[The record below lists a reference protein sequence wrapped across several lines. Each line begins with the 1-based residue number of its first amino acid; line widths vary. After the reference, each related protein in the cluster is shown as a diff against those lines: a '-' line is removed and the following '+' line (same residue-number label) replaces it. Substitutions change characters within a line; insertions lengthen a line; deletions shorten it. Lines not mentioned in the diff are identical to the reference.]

1 MPTFRLLACTLLCL
15 ALLAAPALAKSPKA
29 LAAENAELKA
39 RLEALESEMGQ
50 IKEMLVAKADAEKAA
65 QEKAAAAP
73 KAEKPAVRSAY
84 ETDLYGYVKF
94 DAAYDTNRMSPGNYS
109 QWVLQP
115 GALNKKDGQFT
126 STARQTRFGVNVKG
140 PDTFKGAKTTANL
153 EADFYGTGGAT
164 EAKPTL
170 RLRHA
175 WMQFEWPELDLK
187 LKAGNT
193 SDIVSP
199 LNPSTVDFVVRWWAG
214 NPGERHPQIGLT
226 KGFKIDETHRFDL
239 TVGASRT
246 QGSTSLRVASDSGQE
261 SGQPTAQGRLAYTF
275 PGFHGLKTV
284 VGLSGLYG
292 KDEFDY
298 SVNDD
303 AVRFKSRGVFADL
316 DMPLHKLWKVSG
328 EWFSGKN
335 LDDYNAGVG
344 QGMLLQGSALAANT
358 NGDAVGATR
367 VFVNGVNG
375 AAAVS
380 PLHYTYLALEEIK
393 TTGGWMQLN
402 FNPAGPFDYN
412 VGYSRDRVT
421 TDRLALPATARKGNY
436 AAWANLYYDI
446 GKNSQF
452 ALEYSRW
459 LTDYVAGND
468 GHAHRVQSAL
478 IYKF

>member
-1 MPTFRLLACTLLCL
+1 MRTFVLLLLVAFVA
-15 ALLAAPALAKSPKA
+15 ALTPAAALAKGPKA

-39 RLEALESEMGQ
+39 RLEALEAEMGE
-50 IKEMLVAKADAEKAA
+50 IKGLLK
-65 QEKAAAAP
+65 EKAAADAKAAEKTP
-73 KAEKPAVRSAY
+73 KAEKPAIRANY
-84 ETDLYGYVKF
+84 DTEFYGYVKF
-94 DAAYDTNRMSPGNYS
+94 DAAYDTNRMAPGNFS

-126 STARQTRFGVNVKG
+126 TTARQTRFGVNIKG

-199 LNPSTVDFVVRWWAG
+199 LNPATVDFVVRWWAG

-226 KGFKIDETHRFDL
+226 KGFKIDDAHRFDL

-246 QGSTSLRVASDSGQE
+246 QGNTNTTVAGFSDSGQE
-261 SGQPTAQGRLAYTF
+261 SGQPTAQARLGYTF
-275 PGFHGLKTV
+275 PGFHGLPTV
-284 VGLSGLYG
+284 VGVSALHG
-292 KDEFDY
+292 KDEFDTAA
-298 SVNDD
+298 NDV
-303 AVRFKSRGVFADL
+303 AMRFKSRGVFADL
-316 DMPLHKLWKVSG
+316 SLPLHKLWKVSG
-328 EWFSGKN
+328 EWFRGKN
-335 LDDYNAGVG
+335 LDDYNAGIG
-344 QGMLLQGSALAANT
+344 QGMLMRVLPTAPGSVAANYV
-358 NGDAVGATR
+358 NGAVPAAVGAY
-367 VFVNGVNG
+367 NI
-375 AAAVS
+375 
-380 PLHYTYLALEEIK
+380 LDIEEI
-393 TTGGWMQLN
+393 TTRGGWIQLN
-402 FNPAGPFDYN
+402 YNPPGPFDYN
-412 VGYSRDRVT
+412 VGYSRDRVS
-421 TDRLALPATARKGNY
+421 TDRLAFRNSDRKGNH
-436 AAWANLYYDI
+436 AAWANLFYDI

-459 LTDYVAGND
+459 LTDYVGGND
-468 GHAHRVQSAL
+468 GAAHRVQSAL